1 MYDNMNKIFLKYS
14 IYNLFFI
21 KYFVFIVNYVIKKS
35 LGFMEINIVYIIKI
49 LVKYFYI
56 KRLNIGM

>member
-1 MYDNMNKIFLKYS
+1 MIIWIRYFWNIV
-14 IYNLFFI
+14 YNLFFI
-21 KYFVFIVNYVIKKS
+21 KYFVFSVNYVIKNS

-56 KRLNIGM
+56 KD

>member
-1 MYDNMNKIFLKYS
+1 MIILIRYFWNIV
-14 IYNLFFI
+14 YNLFFI
-21 KYFVFIVNYVIKKS
+21 KYFVFSVNYVIKS

>member
-1 MYDNMNKIFLKYS
+1 MIIWIRYFWNIV
-14 IYNLFFI
+14 YNLFFI
-21 KYFVFIVNYVIKKS
+21 KYFVFSVNYVIKNS
-35 LGFMEINIVYIIKI
+35 LSFMEINIVYIIKI

>member
-1 MYDNMNKIFLKYS
+1 MIIWIRYFWNIV
-14 IYNLFFI
+14 YNLFFI
-21 KYFVFIVNYVIKKS
+21 KYFVFSVNYVIKKS

-56 KRLNIGM
+56 KKLNIGM